1 MAITA
6 TNLTANSSSTA
17 GTSFSTASISP
28 TTGRLILC
36 AVASRR
42 ADSIQPLSPTVSGC
56 GLTWVQVIGLDYD
69 TSVATLKRLTVYRAM
84 GTASTGAV
92 TFDFGANSQT
102 TCEWVIDEFA
112 GTDTSGT
119 NGSGAIVQ
127 SASQAYQP
135 VSADPF
141 TVTLAAFASA
151 NNGTYGVSTS
161 DRGVVQSVGSGFT
174 QVGSSG
180 VSGVGA
186 MSTMSEFVSTN
197 QTTVAFNAGG
207 TGNNAGI
214 IGIEL
219 SAAASIVLTGSLG
232 QFDPEMRIL
241 GWF

>member
-1 MAITA
+1 
-6 TNLTANSSSTA
+6 
-17 GTSFSTASISP
+17 
-28 TTGRLILC
+28 
-36 AVASRR
+36 
-42 ADSIQPLSPTVSGC
+42 
-56 GLTWVQVIGLDYD
+56 
-69 TSVATLKRLTVYRAM
+69 M